1 MAEALVQAYEGLVAS
16 RGLTPDDAQRDVV
29 QRLQQLAAA
38 LAQPSTPGLLQRLR
52 LRRTVQQAAR
62 GAYLWGRVG
71 RGKTLLMDLLQAQL
85 PAGVSRRVH
94 FHAFMR
100 EVHDRLTTLRGRSD
114 PLREVAREVAG
125 DCRLL
130 CLDELIVTDIGD
142 AMILHGL
149 LQALLAQGVAL
160 VITSNTPPRELY
172 AGGLQRERFLPA
184 IELLAAQLDVIEL
197 DGGTDYR
204 LRQLEQAGTWIQG
217 EGAAAEARLLAL
229 FTQLAG
235 GAPHTVGGTT
245 LLEGRQVPRR
255 RAADGIEWFDFTA
268 LCDGPRG
275 THDYLALATRARTL
289 FVSGVPQLDA
299 LHDDAARRFISLVDV
314 AYDAGLT
321 LVIGAATG
329 TTSIYQGTRLAAEF
343 QRTVSR
349 LIEMQSRDYLA
360 RARCRR

>member
-16 RGLTPDDAQRDVV
+16 RGLTPDDAQREVL
-29 QRLQQLAAA
+29 QRLQRLATTLTDA
-38 LAQPSTPGLLQRLR
+38 PRPGLLQRLG
-52 LRRTVQQAAR
+52 LRRTTPQLPR

-71 RGKTLLMDLLQAQL
+71 RGKTLLMDLLQTQL

-100 EVHDRLTTLRGRSD
+100 EVHDRLTALRGRSD
-114 PLREVAREVAG
+114 PLRDVAREVAG

-130 CLDELIVTDIGD
+130 CLDELLVTDIGD

-149 LQALLAQGVAL
+149 LRALLAQGVAL
-160 VITSNTPPRELY
+160 VVTSNTPPRELY

-184 IELLAAQLDVIEL
+184 IDLLATQLEVIEL

-217 EGAAAEARLLAL
+217 DDTAAQARLLTL
-229 FTQLAG
+229 FAQLAG
-235 GAPHTVGGTT
+235 GSPHTVGGTT
-245 LLEGRQVPRR
+245 QLEGRQVPRQ
-255 RAADGIEWFDFTA
+255 RAADGIEWFDFAA

-275 THDYLALATRARTL
+275 THDYLALAARAHTL
-289 FVSGVPQLDA
+289 FVSGVPQLEA
-299 LHDDAARRFISLVDV
+299 RHDDAARRFISLVDV

-321 LVIGAATG
+321 LVVGAATHTAG
-329 TTSIYQGTRLAAEF
+329 VYHGTRLAAEF